1 MIYAIYLTRYS
12 AFCPRSVI
20 FFRRT
25 YDRLPSSS
33 PVRPYT
39 RELTRIGRGCPCRR
53 GICTP
58 AAFPQGFRDVFP
70 HFLADSMLTELI
82 NINDRNGHPGIH
94 LPLPWHFSSCAVFS
108 RCCSFLFFFSSF
120 FPFCS
125 SSFPFASS
133 SPIAS
138 SSLSSPIPSRGAS
151 ARLSS
156 LFPFPA
162 RIPLFPLPVSSLL
175 FSSADAA
182 FFSARKK
189 KRWEHC
195 SCSLPPLPGVRCSV
209 VWAVPALAG
218 YSSSACS
225 SGTNSLVSWVLWRA
239 FRAASA
245 ASWQKMSWEVIFSF
259 PLLSTF
265 S

>member
-1 MIYAIYLTRYS
+1 MTET
-12 AFCPRSVI
+12 VI
-20 FFRRT
+20 W
-25 YDRLPSSS
+25 
-33 PVRPYT
+33 
-39 RELTRIGRGCPCRR
+39 
-53 GICTP
+53 
-58 AAFPQGFRDVFP
+58 A
-70 HFLADSMLTELI
+70 
-82 NINDRNGHPGIH
+82 
-94 LPLPWHFSSCAVFS
+94 CAS
-108 RCCSFLFFFSSF
+108 
-120 FPFCS
+120 
-125 SSFPFASS
+125 
-133 SPIAS
+133 
-138 SSLSSPIPSRGAS
+138 PSRGTFHPVRFS
-151 ARLSS
+151 AAAVLSFFLLLFLSFLLLFLSFRLLFSYCL
-156 LFPFPA
+156 LFPFLSHPLPRRIRPFVFSFSFPA
-162 RIPLFPLPVSSLL
+162 RIPLFPLPVSSSL
-175 FSSADAA
+175 FLSSADAA
-182 FFSARKK
+182 FLAARKK

>member
-1 MIYAIYLTRYS
+1 
-12 AFCPRSVI
+12 
-20 FFRRT
+20 
-25 YDRLPSSS
+25 
-33 PVRPYT
+33 
-39 RELTRIGRGCPCRR
+39 
-53 GICTP
+53 
-58 AAFPQGFRDVFP
+58 
-70 HFLADSMLTELI
+70 MLTDLI
-82 NINDRNGHPGIH
+82 NENDRNGHLSIH
-94 LPLPWHFSSCAVFS
+94 LPPPVALFILCGFLPQLFFP
-108 RCCSFLFFFSSF
+108 FFFSSF

-138 SSLSSPIPSRGAS
+138 SSLSAPIPSRGAS
-151 ARLSS
+151 VRLSS

-162 RIPLFPLPVSSLL
+162 RIPLFPLPVSSSL
-175 FSSADAA
+175 FLSSADAA
-182 FFSARKK
+182 FLAARKK

>member
-1 MIYAIYLTRYS
+1 
-12 AFCPRSVI
+12 
-20 FFRRT
+20 
-25 YDRLPSSS
+25 
-33 PVRPYT
+33 
-39 RELTRIGRGCPCRR
+39 
-53 GICTP
+53 
-58 AAFPQGFRDVFP
+58 
-70 HFLADSMLTELI
+70 MLTDLI
-82 NINDRNGHPGIH
+82 NENDRNGHLSIH
-94 LPLPWHFSSCAVFS
+94 LPPPVALFILCGFLPQ
-108 RCCSFLFFFSSF
+108 LF
-120 FPFCS
+120 FPFFLLLPL
-125 SSFPFASS
+125 SFLLLFHSF
-133 SPIAS
+133 
-138 SSLSSPIPSRGAS
+138 
-151 ARLSS
+151 RLLFSYCL
-156 LFPFPA
+156 LFPFLSHPLPR
-162 RIPLFPLPVSSLL
+162 RIRPFVFSFSFPYCPHSSLLFSLPVSSLC

-182 FFSARKK
+182 FLSPRKK

>member
-1 MIYAIYLTRYS
+1 MR
-12 AFCPRSVI
+12 
-20 FFRRT
+20 
-25 YDRLPSSS
+25 
-33 PVRPYT
+33 
-39 RELTRIGRGCPCRR
+39 
-53 GICTP
+53 
-58 AAFPQGFRDVFP
+58 
-70 HFLADSMLTELI
+70 
-82 NINDRNGHPGIH
+82 
-94 LPLPWHFSSCAVFS
+94 LPLPWHFSSCAVFCRS
-108 RCCSFLFFFSSF
+108 CSFLFFFSSC

-133 SPIAS
+133 SPIVS

-151 ARLSS
+151 VRLSS

-182 FFSARKK
+182 FLAARKK

-245 ASWQKMSWEVIFSF
+245 ASWQKMSWELIFSF

>member
-1 MIYAIYLTRYS
+1 MR
-12 AFCPRSVI
+12 
-20 FFRRT
+20 
-25 YDRLPSSS
+25 
-33 PVRPYT
+33 
-39 RELTRIGRGCPCRR
+39 
-53 GICTP
+53 
-58 AAFPQGFRDVFP
+58 
-70 HFLADSMLTELI
+70 
-82 NINDRNGHPGIH
+82 
-94 LPLPWHFSSCAVFS
+94 LPLPWHFSSFAVFS
-108 RCCSFLFFFSSF
+108 RSGSSLFSSPPSFLSA
-120 FPFCS
+120 PL
-125 SSFPFASS
+125 PFASS

-151 ARLSS
+151 AHLSS
-156 LFPFPA
+156 LFPFPT

-182 FFSARKK
+182 FLSARKK

-195 SCSLPPLPGVRCSV
+195 SCSLPPLPGVRCSI

-245 ASWQKMSWEVIFSF
+245 ASWQKMSWELIFSF